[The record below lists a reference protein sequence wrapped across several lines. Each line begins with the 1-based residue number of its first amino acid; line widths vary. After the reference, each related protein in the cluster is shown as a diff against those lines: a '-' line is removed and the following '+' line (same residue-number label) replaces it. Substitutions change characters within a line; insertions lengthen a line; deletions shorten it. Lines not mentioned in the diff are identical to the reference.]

1 MPFPDSPGRSD
12 LEYAFHPRSMAVV
25 GLSPDPHGTWLNQVY
40 LQAPLDA
47 GFKGPVYPVNLKGG
61 HIGKLRVYPSLKDI
75 PGPLD
80 YVVSCVPAQQTLK
93 LLEDCADAGIKV
105 VQLYTA
111 GFAEMG
117 QSEGIELQN
126 RLLEI
131 AQRGAVRLIGPNCM
145 GVYCPSSGMSFS
157 LDFPREPGNIG
168 FLCQSGG
175 NAIYLVRSAAARGLR
190 FSKGISFGNACD
202 VNECDILEYLAN
214 DPETEVIAA
223 YIEGTSDGRRFADV
237 LAKTASAKPV
247 VIYKGGYTEAGGRAA
262 ASHTGAMAGSRA
274 VWDGVIRQA
283 GAIRVSSVEDMADA
297 LVTLLQVKRPRGLNA
312 CVVGVGGGASV
323 LATDELERV
332 GLKLPPIPASIQ
344 RRMQQ
349 IIPPAGGMLRN
360 PIDAFPLTRLI
371 LYRQAARDGQPVGVA
386 RGDKGWGD
394 FISLIED
401 WPDIDLVVFQFAFDI
416 PPIPAGTWVAATIE
430 PTLAAVKMCRL
441 PSVVVFHSVV
451 TDASWQASRRMQEIC
466 LAEGIPF
473 FLSLRGAA
481 QSISRV
487 VEVGKTHGGRSAG
500 KRA

>member
-1 MPFPDSPGRSD
+1 MPLSDSSRRSN
-12 LEYAFHPRSMAVV
+12 LGYVFSPRSMAVV

-40 LQAPLDA
+40 LQAPLNA

-61 HIGKLRVYPSLKDI
+61 HIGKLLVYPDLKDV

-80 YVVSCVPAQQTLK
+80 YVVSCVPAKHTPG
-93 LLEDCADAGIKV
+93 LLEDCLATGVKV

-111 GFAEMG
+111 GFAETG
-117 QSEGIELQN
+117 QVAGIELQN
-126 RLLEI
+126 LLMEI
-131 AQRGAVRLIGPNCM
+131 ARRGHMRLIGPNCM

-157 LDFPREPGNIG
+157 QDFPREPGNIG

-175 NAIYLVRSAAARGLR
+175 NAIYLIRSGVSRGLR

-202 VNECDILEYLAN
+202 VNECDILEYLAD

-223 YIEGTSDGRRFADV
+223 YIEGTSDGRRLADV
-237 LAKTASAKPV
+237 LSRTASAKPV
-247 VIYKGGYTEAGGRAA
+247 VIYKGGHAEAGGRAA
-262 ASHTGAMAGSRA
+262 ASHTGAMAGIQA

-283 GAIRVSSVEDMADA
+283 GAIPVNSVEDMIDA
-297 LVTLLQVKRPRGLNA
+297 LVALLQVKRPRGLNA

-323 LATDELERV
+323 IATDELEKA
-332 GLKLPPIPASIQ
+332 GLKLPPVPASIQ
-344 RRMQQ
+344 ERIQQ

-371 LYRQAARDGQPVGVA
+371 LYRQAAAGQPVSVS

-394 FISLIED
+394 FIDLIED
-401 WPDIDLVVFQFAFDI
+401 WPDIDLVVFHFAFDI
-416 PPIPAGTWVAATIE
+416 PPLPVSNWVAATIE

-481 QSISRV
+481 QSMSRMV
-487 VEVGKTHGGRSAG
+487 QAGKTGRSRSG
-500 KRA
+500 RRRA

>member
-1 MPFPDSPGRSD
+1 
-12 LEYAFHPRSMAVV
+12 MAVV

-40 LQAPLDA
+40 LQAPLNA
-47 GFKGPVYPVNLKGG
+47 GFKGPVHPVNLKGG
-61 HIGKLRVYPSLKDI
+61 HIGKLRVYPSLKDV
-75 PGPLD
+75 PGPVD
-80 YVVSCVPAQQTLK
+80 YVISCVPAQQTLK
-93 LLEDCADAGIKV
+93 LLEDCADTGVKV
-105 VQLYTA
+105 VQLYAA
-111 GFAEMG
+111 GFAELG

-202 VNECDILEYLAN
+202 VNECDIMEYLAN

-247 VIYKGGYTEAGGRAA
+247 VIYKGGYTEAGSRAA
-262 ASHTGAMAGSRA
+262 ASHTGAVAGSQA

-297 LVTLLQVKRPRGLNA
+297 LVTLLQVKRPRGLNT

-323 LATDELERV
+323 VATDELEKA

-344 RRMQQ
+344 ESMQQ

-371 LYRQAARDGQPVGVA
+371 LYRKAAGSGQSASVA

-394 FISLIED
+394 FISLIEK
-401 WPDIDLVVFQFAFDI
+401 WRGIDLVVFQFAFDI
-416 PPIPAGTWVAATIE
+416 PPIPANNWVAATIE